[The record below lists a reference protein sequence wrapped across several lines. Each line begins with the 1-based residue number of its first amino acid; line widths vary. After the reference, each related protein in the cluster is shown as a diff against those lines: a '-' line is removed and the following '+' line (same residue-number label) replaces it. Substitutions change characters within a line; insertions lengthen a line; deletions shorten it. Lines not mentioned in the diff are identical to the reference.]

1 MKDYSKNKKYQA
13 VFKKGKELFWKYGM
27 KRVSIEE
34 ICNES
39 SVSKMTFYKF
49 FPNKV
54 ELAKSIIREMME
66 ELLDEFSLCM
76 LSDVSVEE
84 KIKKAIFMEVKISK
98 DVSIEFVNDIY
109 GNNETEIINLLQHY
123 KDQGKTMI
131 YSILVQAQEEGIIRK
146 DVKIDF
152 IMYQFD
158 KLFENLNNDNLLSQY
173 NSFQEFSLENIN
185 FMLYG
190 LMPKKR

>member
-173 NSFQEFSLENIN
+173 SSFQEFSLENIN

>member
-84 KIKKAIFMEVKISK
+84 KIRKAIFMEVKISK

>member
-1 MKDYSKNKKYQA
+1 MKTASLIRLPR
-13 VFKKGKELFWKYGM
+13 LFF
-27 KRVSIEE
+27 RTLV
-34 ICNES
+34 
-39 SVSKMTFYKF
+39 
-49 FPNKV
+49 
-54 ELAKSIIREMME
+54 
-66 ELLDEFSLCM
+66 
-76 LSDVSVEE
+76 
-84 KIKKAIFMEVKISK
+84 
-98 DVSIEFVNDIY
+98 
-109 GNNETEIINLLQHY
+109 IINLLQHY

-173 NSFQEFSLENIN
+173 SSFQEFSLENIN